1 MFVFVVVFVFAS
13 DGSIDCQIVSLF
25 VSVFASI
32 CMWISCCICVFIGQ
46 YMHFNQFLYLCLYW
60 PVLVFELVF
69 VYVSVFASNCFW
81 NFVYNNSVGQW
92 WICWLYLIAEKS
104 NKMCSFR
111 FWKSDE
117 SLNHDRS
124 VFLFF
129 LLLLHCFPLLHCFL
143 WICWLPE
150 REKEIASCQYLYLN

>member
-13 DGSIDCQIVSLF
+13 DGSINWQIVSLF

-46 YMHFNQFLYLCLYW
+46 YMHFNQILYLCLYW

-111 FWKSDE
+111 CFGN
-117 SLNHDRS
+117 LMNRLIMTDRFFS
-124 VFLFF
+124 SSFFLSIVFLFSIVF
-129 LLLLHCFPLLHCFL
+129 YGSVGFQ
-143 WICWLPE
+143 
-150 REKEIASCQYLYLN
+150 RGRRR